1 MEKCRNEGKNVLLEI
16 EVQGAYHIKHKI
28 PETVTIFIL
37 PPSLKELKKRII
49 LRKREPIN
57 YIVLSLLTVFFAMLV
72 MGSSHASIFAFK
84 AGGAVVNMRTG
95 ITVTSTVLLGPIS
108 GIVVGLIGGLY
119 RYSLGG
125 WTALP
130 CGLATA
136 TSGFISATLLY
147 LYKRKTQEI
156 KISYRLIIIATIFT
170 AFWEAVHL
178 AVFVPLLGEKPT
190 NEAFTIMVHNFLL
203 PMGISN
209 LTLTA
214 LLSTLGYDLERHENT
229 FIRSQQNEKE
239 LREKLDVNNPIIGQL
254 NMAINNLK
262 TQGRHL
268 ADTMQ
273 DTASSVNR
281 INEHIEGI
289 QEQILNQ
296 SSGVTETSATMEEI
310 IRTIQQLNNGIN
322 KQSGHLNEL
331 MEIIDESNKT
341 TGTTKSVLKKNDELI
356 YELVKDA
363 SEGKDVIAASEQ
375 EVKKILE
382 ESGSLLEA
390 SSIIQNI
397 ASQTNLLAMN
407 AAIEAAHAG
416 ESGKG
421 FAVVADEIRKLAEE
435 AGTQGKVIT
444 DSLKNF
450 STEIGTVSNSST
462 NIGNKFMSIFE
473 KVNEVRTMSA
483 EIMKIAEARREQ
495 SNKLLSLV
503 EGVNSVTNEV
513 KDGSSEMLKGG
524 EQVAEEM
531 RKLDEL
537 TRTINESMNEMLG
550 GASQI
555 KHAVHDVNEI
565 TQKNKQSIENIARDV
580 EKFKV

>member
-1 MEKCRNEGKNVLLEI
+1 MNQNPIFLFTTYVAMFFFFIYLML
-16 EVQGAYHIKHKI
+16 KI
-28 PETVTIFIL
+28 SSVKET
-37 PPSLKELKKRII
+37 II
-49 LRKREPIN
+49 LRKRKPIN
-57 YIVLSLLTVFFAMLV
+57 YIVLAFLTAFFAMLV
-72 MGSSHASIFAFK
+72 MASSHASIFAFK

-95 ITVTSTVLLGPIS
+95 ITVTTTVLLGPIS
-108 GIVVGLIGGLY
+108 GIVVGLIGGIY

-130 CGLATA
+130 CGLATV
-136 TSGFISATLLY
+136 TSGIFSAALLY
-147 LYKRKTQEI
+147 FYKRKTHEI

-170 AFWEAVHL
+170 GFWEAVHL
-178 AVFVPLLGEKPT
+178 AVFVPLLGSKPT
-190 NEAFTIMVHNFLL
+190 NEAFSIMIHNFLL

-214 LLSTLGYDLERHENT
+214 LLSTLGYDLERHENI
-229 FIRSQQNEKE
+229 FINSQKNERE
-239 LREKLDVNNPIIGQL
+239 LQEQADANNPIIKQL
-254 NMAINNLK
+254 NMSINNLK
-262 TQGRHL
+262 TQGHNL

-273 DTASSVNR
+273 NTASSVSQ
-281 INEHIEGI
+281 INENIEGI
-289 QEQILNQ
+289 QEQILDQ

-310 IRTIQQLNNGIN
+310 IRTIQNLNSGIN
-322 KQSGHLNEL
+322 KQSGHLDEL
-331 MEIIDESNKT
+331 MAIIDESNKA
-341 TGTTKSVLKKNDELI
+341 TGTTKAVLSKNDELI

-444 DSLKNF
+444 DSLKNL

-473 KVNEVRTMSA
+473 KVNEVKTMSA
-483 EIMKIAEARREQ
+483 EIMKIAESRREQ
-495 SNKLLSLV
+495 SDKLLSLV

-513 KDGSSEMLKGG
+513 KDGSAEMLKGG

-531 RKLDEL
+531 QKLDSL
-537 TRTINESMNEMLG
+537 TRTISESMNEMLRG
-550 GASQI
+550 VTQI
-555 KHAVHDVNEI
+555 KNAVHEVNGI
-565 TQKNKQSIENIARDV
+565 TQKNKQSIENIAQDV